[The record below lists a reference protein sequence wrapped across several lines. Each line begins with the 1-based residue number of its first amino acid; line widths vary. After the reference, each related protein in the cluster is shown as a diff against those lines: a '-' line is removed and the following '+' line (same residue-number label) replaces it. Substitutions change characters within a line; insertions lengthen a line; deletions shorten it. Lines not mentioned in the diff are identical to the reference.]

1 MTKKKQTR
9 IEGKIEAITNSEP
22 FYMVVVEEGVF
33 PPKNKHLSYQ
43 DAFEECLRL
52 SKKENK
58 KAYVMLS
65 VTLVE
70 QIPNVLQ
77 FNLVKI

>member
-1 MTKKKQTR
+1 MTKKKQKF
-9 IEGKIEAITNSEP
+9 EGKIEAITSSEP

-33 PPKNKHLSYQ
+33 PPKTKHLSYQ

-58 KAYVMLS
+58 KAYVLLS
-65 VTLVE
+65 VTEVE
-70 QIPNVLQ
+70 QIPNVKQ

>member
-1 MTKKKQTR
+1 MTKKKQKF
-9 IEGKIEAITNSEP
+9 EGKIEAITSSEP

-43 DAFEECLRL
+43 DAFEECLRI

-70 QIPNVLQ
+70 QIPNILQ
-77 FNLVKI
+77 FNLVKL

>member
-1 MTKKKQTR
+1 MTKKKQKF
-9 IEGKIEAITNSEP
+9 EGKIEAITSSEP
-22 FYMVVVEEGVF
+22 FYMVVVEEGIF
-33 PPKNKHLSYQ
+33 PPKTKHLSYQ
-43 DAFEECLRL
+43 DAFEECLRI

-77 FNLVKI
+77 FNLVKL

>member
-1 MTKKKQTR
+1 MTKKKQKF
-9 IEGKIEAITNSEP
+9 EGKIEAITSSEP
-22 FYMVVVEEGVF
+22 FYMVVVEDGVF
-33 PPKNKHLSYQ
+33 PPKNKHLKYE